1 MGHLSDDAEIFQ
13 RFISALLGM
22 SEISR
27 DTGSRQSKKRTRKMA
42 RVRSG
47 VVSSEHQGRGGADT
61 HGTPPARQSRAFR
74 IFSILVV
81 ARERAC
87 RYRVQEAVTYTV
99 ALLLLHPDLRL
110 DVGLPPNGRPRCC
123 H

>member
-1 MGHLSDDAEIFQ
+1 MDHLSDDAGIFQ

-47 VVSSEHQGRGGADT
+47 VVSSEHQGREGGADT
-61 HGTPPARQSRAFR
+61 YGTPPARQSRAFR
-74 IFSILVV
+74 IFSRPVV
-81 ARERAC
+81 A
-87 RYRVQEAVTYTV
+87 
-99 ALLLLHPDLRL
+99 
-110 DVGLPPNGRPRCC
+110 
-123 H
+123 